1 MINEKY
7 LKEFINKEIKKYL
20 NEKGEIKKDL
30 NGNLPKQD
38 SFNETYLI
46 SKFTNNYDTFNKE
59 IKIESLSVNF
69 EKIERDVE
77 TNENLSG
84 ILLLHELAN
93 ILLKK
98 ILKKEFV
105 FTSVNEIFKLIDYK
119 VEDRSLEKLNNTK
132 FKKILFEI
140 NFNIEKGKNK
150 TLEESLDILSN
161 SIILSNK
168 NIKGK
173 KLFKNEL
180 NKIKEINDFDYIN
193 RHFQGFKIEIND
205 ISYEELKYM
214 FRDFSICFNKNT
226 KLYLKSFIKPNIEY
240 VESKYHF
247 AILKEFI
254 TIKFIL

>member
-69 EKIERDVE
+69 EKIEIDVK

-168 NIKGK
+168 NIKEK

-193 RHFQGFKIEIND
+193 RHFQGFKIEINY

-214 FRDFSICFNKNT
+214 FKDFSICFNKNT

-247 AILKEFI
+247 TILKEFI

>member
-69 EKIERDVE
+69 EKIEIDVK

-173 KLFKNEL
+173 KLFKNKL

>member
-69 EKIERDVE
+69 EKIEIDVK

>member
-20 NEKGEIKKDL
+20 NEKGEIRDDL

>member
-1 MINEKY
+1 MINKKF

-20 NEKGEIKKDL
+20 NKKGEIRDDL
-30 NGNLPKQD
+30 NGKLQKQD
-38 SFNETYLI
+38 CFNETYLI
-46 SKFTNNYDTFNKE
+46 YKFNENYDAFSKE
-59 IKIESLSVNF
+59 IKIKALNVKFDIVETQVLAS
-69 EKIERDVE
+69 EKISRFLIL
-77 TNENLSG
+77 TKLSD
-84 ILLLHELAN
+84 

-98 ILKKEFV
+98 IFKKEFA
-105 FTSVNEIFKLIDYK
+105 FTTTGKILKLIDYK
-119 VEDRSLEKLNNTK
+119 IEDRSLEKLNNTK

-205 ISYEELKYM
+205 ISYEELKDM

>member
-69 EKIERDVE
+69 EKIERDVK

-98 ILKKEFV
+98 ILKKEFI

>member
-69 EKIERDVE
+69 KKIERDVK

>member
-20 NEKGEIKKDL
+20 NEKGEIRDDL
-30 NGNLPKQD
+30 NGKLPKQD
-38 SFNETYLI
+38 CFNETYLI
-46 SKFTNNYDTFNKE
+46 SRFTENFDTSNKE
-59 IKIESLSVNF
+59 IKIKALDVNFNRIETQLLSNESLS
-69 EKIERDVE
+69 R
-77 TNENLSG
+77 
-84 ILLLHELAN
+84 LLTLNQLTD

-98 ILKKEFV
+98 IVKKEFSY
-105 FTSVNEIFKLIDYK
+105 TTAGKILKLIDCK
-119 VEDRSLEKLNNTK
+119 VEDRSLEKFNNTK

-140 NFNIEKGKNK
+140 NFNLEKNKNK
-150 TLEESLDILSN
+150 TLEELLEILSN
-161 SIILSNK
+161 NILLFNK
-168 NIKGK
+168 NIEKQN
-173 KLFKNEL
+173 FFDEL
-180 NKIKEINDFDYIN
+180 NKIKEMNDFDYIN

-205 ISYEELKYM
+205 ISYEELKDM
-214 FRDFSICFNKNT
+214 FRNFSICFNKNT

>member
-226 KLYLKSFIKPNIEY
+226 KLYLKSFIKPNIKY

>member
-98 ILKKEFV
+98 
-105 FTSVNEIFKLIDYK
+105 Y
-119 VEDRSLEKLNNTK
+119 
-132 FKKILFEI
+132 
-140 NFNIEKGKNK
+140 
-150 TLEESLDILSN
+150 
-161 SIILSNK
+161 
-168 NIKGK
+168 
-173 KLFKNEL
+173 
-180 NKIKEINDFDYIN
+180 
-193 RHFQGFKIEIND
+193 
-205 ISYEELKYM
+205 
-214 FRDFSICFNKNT
+214 
-226 KLYLKSFIKPNIEY
+226 
-240 VESKYHF
+240 
-247 AILKEFI
+247 
-254 TIKFIL
+254 

>member
-1 MINEKY
+1 MINKKY

-20 NEKGEIKKDL
+20 NDKGEVAKDL

-46 SKFTNNYDTFNKE
+46 SEFAKHYDTSNKE
-59 IKIESLSVNF
+59 IKIKSLSVNF
-69 EKIERDVE
+69 EEIERDVKS
-77 TNENLSG
+77 NEFLSG

-93 ILLKK
+93 ILLQKL
-98 ILKKEFV
+98 LKKEFV
-105 FTSVNEIFKLIDYK
+105 FVSVHEIFKLINYK
-119 VEDRSLEKLNNTK
+119 VEDKTLEKLNNTK

-140 NFNIEKGKNK
+140 NFNLEKNKNK
-150 TLEESLDILSN
+150 TLEESLEILSN
-161 SIILSNK
+161 NILLSNE
-168 NIKGK
+168 NIEKQN
-173 KLFKNEL
+173 FIDEF
-180 NKIKEINDFDYIN
+180 NKIKEMNDFNYIN
-193 RHFQGFKIEIND
+193 RHFQGFKIEINN
-205 ISYEELKYM
+205 ISYKELKDM
-214 FRDFSICFNKNT
+214 FRGCCICFNKNT

>member
-20 NEKGEIKKDL
+20 NKKGEIRDDL
-30 NGNLPKQD
+30 NRKLPKQD
-38 SFNETYLI
+38 CFNETYLI
-46 SKFTNNYDTFNKE
+46 YKFNENYDAFNKE
-59 IKIESLSVNF
+59 IKIKALDVKFDRIETQLLSNESLS
-69 EKIERDVE
+69 R
-77 TNENLSG
+77 
-84 ILLLHELAN
+84 LLTLNQLTD

-98 ILKKEFV
+98 IQKKEFAL
-105 FTSVNEIFKLIDYK
+105 TTTGKILKLIDYK

-140 NFNIEKGKNK
+140 NFNIKKGKNK

-161 SIILSNK
+161 NIILSNK
-168 NIKGK
+168 NINEK

-180 NKIKEINDFDYIN
+180 NKIKEMNNFDYIN
-193 RHFQGFKIEIND
+193 RNFQGFEIEIYD
-205 ISYEELKYM
+205 ISYEELKNM

-226 KLYLKSFIKPNIEY
+226 KLYLKSFIKPNIQY

-254 TIKFIL
+254 TIKFI

>member
-20 NEKGEIKKDL
+20 NKKGEIRDDL
-30 NGNLPKQD
+30 NGKLPKQD
-38 SFNETYLI
+38 CFNETYLI
-46 SKFTNNYDTFNKE
+46 YKFNENYDAFSKE
-59 IKIESLSVNF
+59 IKIKALNVKF
-69 EKIERDVE
+69 DIVE
-77 TNENLSG
+77 TQVLASENISRLLILTKLS
-84 ILLLHELAN
+84 N

-98 ILKKEFV
+98 IFKKEFA
-105 FTSVNEIFKLIDYK
+105 FATAGKILKLIDYK

-140 NFNIEKGKNK
+140 NFNLEKNKNK
-150 TLEESLDILSN
+150 TLEESLEILSN
-161 SIILSNK
+161 NILISNE
-168 NIKGK
+168 NIEKQN
-173 KLFKNEL
+173 FINEL
-180 NKIKEINDFDYIN
+180 NKIKEMNAFDYIN
-193 RHFQGFKIEIND
+193 KHFQGFQIEIYD
-205 ISYEELKYM
+205 ISYKELKDM
-214 FRDFSICFNKNT
+214 FRNFSICFNKNT

>member
-30 NGNLPKQD
+30 NGNLLKQD

-69 EKIERDVE
+69 EKIERDVK

-150 TLEESLDILSN
+150 TLEETLDILSN

>member
-69 EKIERDVE
+69 EKIERDVK

-180 NKIKEINDFDYIN
+180 NKIKEMNNFDYIN
-193 RHFQGFKIEIND
+193 RNFQGFEIEIYD
-205 ISYEELKYM
+205 ISYEELKNM
-214 FRDFSICFNKNT
+214 FRNFSICFNKNT
-226 KLYLKSFIKPNIEY
+226 KLYLKSFIKPNIQY

>member
-1 MINEKY
+1 MINEKF

-20 NEKGEIKKDL
+20 NKKGEIRDDL
-30 NGNLPKQD
+30 NGKLPKQD
-38 SFNETYLI
+38 CFNETYLI
-46 SKFTNNYDTFNKE
+46 YKFNENYDAFNKE
-59 IKIESLSVNF
+59 IKIKALDVKFDRIETQLLSNESLS
-69 EKIERDVE
+69 R
-77 TNENLSG
+77 
-84 ILLLHELAN
+84 LLTLNQLTD

-98 ILKKEFV
+98 IQKKEFA
-105 FTSVNEIFKLIDYK
+105 FTTTGKILKLIDYK

-140 NFNIEKGKNK
+140 NFNIKKGKNK

-161 SIILSNK
+161 NIILSNK
-168 NIKGK
+168 NINEK

-180 NKIKEINDFDYIN
+180 NKIKEMNNFDYIN
-193 RHFQGFKIEIND
+193 RNFQGFEIEIYD
-205 ISYEELKYM
+205 ISYEELKNM

-226 KLYLKSFIKPNIEY
+226 KLYLKSFIKPNIQY

-254 TIKFIL
+254 TIKFI

>member
-20 NEKGEIKKDL
+20 NKKGEIRDDL
-30 NGNLPKQD
+30 NGKLPKQD
-38 SFNETYLI
+38 CFNETYLI
-46 SKFTNNYDTFNKE
+46 YKFNENYDAFNKE
-59 IKIESLSVNF
+59 IKIKALNVKFNIVETQVLANESLS
-69 EKIERDVE
+69 R
-77 TNENLSG
+77 
-84 ILLLHELAN
+84 LLTLNQLAD

-98 ILKKEFV
+98 IQKKEFA
-105 FTSVNEIFKLIDYK
+105 FTTAGKILKLINYK

-150 TLEESLDILSN
+150 TLEESLEILSN
-161 SIILSNK
+161 SILLSNK
-168 NIKGK
+168 KIEKQN
-173 KLFKNEL
+173 FFNEL

-193 RHFQGFKIEIND
+193 RHFQGFKIEIYH
-205 ISYEELKYM
+205 ISYEELKDM

-240 VESKYHF
+240 IESKYHF